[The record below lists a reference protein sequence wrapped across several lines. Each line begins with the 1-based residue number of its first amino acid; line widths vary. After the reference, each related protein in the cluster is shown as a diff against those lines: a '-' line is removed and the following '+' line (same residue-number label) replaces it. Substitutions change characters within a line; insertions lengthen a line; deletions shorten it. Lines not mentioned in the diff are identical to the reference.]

1 MEKILIKKW
10 NELSVGWQIL
20 IFGLIMIISGSLILI
35 ISSINKQ
42 SQEITNYNIN
52 NSKKRITTVSEVI
65 KTFPNNM
72 KYSFKTFILN
82 DSIISTTRYII
93 TPDKISHKV
102 GDSLSLKDFCMSQLS
117 ITSKLTNTIDYP
129 QLQACINMVND
140 TLIYTK
146 KSYWKQIGDNIG
158 LINKSKIIIDSEL
171 NQIKVHSYD
180 INAKYDE
187 SGPNSN
193 NPFINLK
200 YDETNANFNTT
211 FISKNDSIRLDI
223 FIY

>member
-1 MEKILIKKW
+1 MKKLIIKKW
-10 NELSVGWQIL
+10 NELSVYWQIL
-20 IFGLIMIISGSLILI
+20 IFGLIMIISGSIILI

-42 SQEITNYNIN
+42 SQEISNYSIHK
-52 NSKKRITTVSEVI
+52 SQKSTSTVNEVI

-72 KYSFKTFILN
+72 KYSIKTFILN

-102 GDSLSLKDFCMSQLS
+102 SDSLSLKDFCMSQLS

-129 QLQACINMVND
+129 QLQACINMIND

-146 KSYWKQIGDNIG
+146 KSYWKQIEDKIG
-158 LINKSKIIIDSEL
+158 SINKSKIIIDSGL
-171 NQIKVHSYD
+171 NQIKVHPYD

-187 SGPNSN
+187 SGPNAN

-200 YDETNANFNTT
+200 YDATNTKFHTT
-211 FISKNDSIRLDI
+211 FISKNDSIKLDI